1 LLDTNPQRTVLMKR
15 EARIP
20 TRRRH
25 LVLAAPAAPGPRTPA
40 ISAPPLAR
48 GELVSLLQ
56 RLRDEIDAC
65 LNDLGNRREPSGNRE
80 SSRRI

>member
-1 LLDTNPQRTVLMKR
+1 MKR

-25 LVLAAPAAPGPRTPA
+25 LVLAAPAAPGPRPPA
-40 ISAPPLAR
+40 ISAPPPLAR

-65 LNDLGNRREPSGNRE
+65 LNDLGHRREPSGNRE